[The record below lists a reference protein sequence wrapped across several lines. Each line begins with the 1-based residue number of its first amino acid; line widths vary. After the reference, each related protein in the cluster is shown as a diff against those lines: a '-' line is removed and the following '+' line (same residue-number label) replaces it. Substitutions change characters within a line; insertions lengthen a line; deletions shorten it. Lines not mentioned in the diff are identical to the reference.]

1 MNTLEKAR
9 RSNDSNQIPCGDNV
23 LKHQSHRA
31 GHAHEEHKTHAPH
44 CVTCVVIT
52 CSDTRTSQT
61 DTSGQLMMRLLK
73 ECGHELAGYH
83 VVKDD
88 PAQIR
93 SLIEKAIEDD
103 AVQAILVN
111 GGTGI
116 SKRDSTF
123 EAIDGMLEK
132 RLVGFGEIFRYLT
145 YKDIGSP
152 AIMTRATAGVF
163 RGRIVFSTPGSEGAV
178 RLAMESLILPELGHI
193 VQQLNK

>member
-1 MNTLEKAR
+1 
-9 RSNDSNQIPCGDNV
+9 V
-23 LKHQSHRA
+23 LKHQSHRS
-31 GHAHEEHKTHAPH
+31 GHAHEEHKAHAPH

-73 ECGHELAGYH
+73 EHGHDVAGYH
-83 VVKDD
+83 VIKDD

-93 SLIEKAIEDD
+93 RVIEEAAESD
-103 AVQAILVN
+103 AVHAILVN

-123 EAIDGMLEK
+123 EAVDGMLEK

-178 RLAMESLILPELGHI
+178 RLAMEQLILPELGHI
-193 VQQLNK
+193 IQQLSK

>member
-1 MNTLEKAR
+1 M
-9 RSNDSNQIPCGDNV
+9 V
-23 LKHQSHRA
+23 LKHQSHRS
-31 GHAHEEHKTHAPH
+31 GHAHEEHKAHAPH

-73 ECGHELAGYH
+73 EHGHDLAGYH
-83 VVKDD
+83 VIKDD

-93 SLIEKAIEDD
+93 SVIEEAAAHD

-123 EAIDGMLEK
+123 EAVDSMLEK

-145 YKDIGSP
+145 YKDIGSS

-163 RGRIVFSTPGSEGAV
+163 RGRIIFSTPGSEGAV

-193 VQQLNK
+193 IQQLNK

>member
-1 MNTLEKAR
+1 M
-9 RSNDSNQIPCGDNV
+9 V
-23 LKHQSHRA
+23 LKHQSHRS
-31 GHAHEEHKTHAPH
+31 GHAHEEHKAHAPH

-73 ECGHELAGYH
+73 EHGHELAGYH
-83 VVKDD
+83 VIKDD

-93 SLIEKAIEDD
+93 SVIEEAAAHD

-123 EAIDGMLEK
+123 EAVDGMLEK

-145 YKDIGSP
+145 YKDIGSS
-152 AIMTRATAGVF
+152 AIMTRATAGIF
-163 RGRIVFSTPGSEGAV
+163 RGRIIFSTPGSEGAV
-178 RLAMESLILPELGHI
+178 RLAMESLILPEIGHI
-193 VQQLNK
+193 IQQLNK

>member
-1 MNTLEKAR
+1 M
-9 RSNDSNQIPCGDNV
+9 V
-23 LKHQSHRA
+23 LKHQSHRS
-31 GHAHEEHKTHAPH
+31 GHAHEEHKAHAPH

-61 DTSGQLMMRLLK
+61 DISGQLMMRLLK
-73 ECGHELAGYH
+73 EHGHDLAGYH
-83 VVKDD
+83 VIKDD

-93 SLIEKAIEDD
+93 SVIEEAAAHD

-123 EAIDGMLEK
+123 EAVDGMLEK

-145 YKDIGSP
+145 YKDIGSS
-152 AIMTRATAGVF
+152 AIMTRATAGIF
-163 RGRIVFSTPGSEGAV
+163 RGRIIFSTPGSEGAV

-193 VQQLNK
+193 IQQLNK

>member
-1 MNTLEKAR
+1 M
-9 RSNDSNQIPCGDNV
+9 V
-23 LKHQSHRA
+23 LKHQSHRS
-31 GHAHEEHKTHAPH
+31 GHAHEEHKAHAPH

-73 ECGHELAGYH
+73 ERGHELAGYH

-93 SLIEKAIEDD
+93 SLIEEAAARD

-123 EAIDGMLEK
+123 EAVDGMLEK

-152 AIMTRATAGVF
+152 AIMTRATAGIF
-163 RGRIVFSTPGSEGAV
+163 HGRIVFSTPGSEGAV

-193 VQQLNK
+193 IQQLNK